1 MRKSISHIAL
11 DGIACLYYLKEFMNK
26 ITSLVLV
33 ATLSGCASQS
43 TLTVVSQ
50 PAGAYITET
59 ETGKAIGTAP
69 TVVYYDS
76 KALTQY
82 KDSSGCFLVKG
93 FNAQWVSGATATSP
107 SLIRLCGS
115 TSGAYTYQF
124 SRDSNAPGLE
134 KDLDFAMRQ
143 DSVRAQQQQSQ
154 AIQNAAA
161 IQAWSAMQAAQPK
174 PVIQVPVTPIN
185 CTSYSLGNVVQTNC
199 R

>member
-1 MRKSISHIAL
+1 MRNVISFIL
-11 DGIACLYYLKEFMNK
+11 VACL
-26 ITSLVLV
+26 V
-33 ATLSGCASQS
+33 GCASQS
-43 TLTVVSQ
+43 TLTVTSQ
-50 PAGAYITET
+50 PVGAYITET

-76 KALTQY
+76 KSMAQY

-93 FNAQWVSGATATSP
+93 FNAQWVSGATAASP
-107 SLIRLCGS
+107 PSIRLCGS

-124 SRDSNAPGLE
+124 SRDSYAPGLE
-134 KDLDFAMRQ
+134 KELEFAMRQ

-174 PVIQVPVTPIN
+174 PVTPVPVTPIN
-185 CTSYSLGNVVQTNC
+185 CTSYSLGSVVQTNC